1 MKRTSLER
9 ATRQVTYL
17 RQPVGY
23 TDIIHECCVRLIDIL
38 NIKAIVPLLDLVCT
52 CVKYKPLACYVIAL
66 HKTER
71 IIIGIQARISVVH
84 LPNRVQYIRA
94 YSRKPTRGNSEL
106 LVGAAITMYIVYRTS
121 HIISIK

>member
-52 CVKYKPLACYVIAL
+52 CVKHKLLACYVIA
-66 HKTER
+66 HNKTEK
-71 IIIGIQARISVVH
+71 IALELQAHIH
-84 LPNRVQYIRA
+84 IELELPYRVQYIRT
-94 YSRKPTRGNSEL
+94 YSREPTRGNSEL
-106 LVGAAITMYIVYRTS
+106 LV
-121 HIISIK
+121 